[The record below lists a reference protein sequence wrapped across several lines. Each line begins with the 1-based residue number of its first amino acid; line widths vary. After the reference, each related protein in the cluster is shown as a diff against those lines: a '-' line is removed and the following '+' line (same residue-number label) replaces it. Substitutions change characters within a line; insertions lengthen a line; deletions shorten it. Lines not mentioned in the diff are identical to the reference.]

1 MQITVRQLTRL
12 YFIFSL
18 LVMTY
23 ASCLSLRK
31 MELGAYEEGN
41 ARIVTGLAFGLFILS
56 AVKLLLSKE
65 YKLYKPA
72 FPIVCYCLFFV
83 WSVIPTL
90 LSNSTPTFSA
100 TLFNV
105 INILLPMAALLVAY
119 NITRNYG
126 EMEWFHATFIAMFL
140 MFVYHY
146 AKIFTEL
153 NIFDGQSHLIASY
166 ATLYTLPLALLAK
179 PKKVKLALVLITTV
193 AILSSLK
200 RAGAAALVLAI
211 FAYLMVYM
219 QTSKMKATTIAMVV
233 ASMLAF
239 AILFLFMA
247 SSGDETLIE
256 RFQNLDKDNGSGR
269 TVVWEMTAKMIEKS
283 DAVSYVL
290 GHGFN
295 TVAEGSPISLSAHN
309 DFLEVTYDFGLIGIL
324 LYLTAII
331 STLVYTIQMI
341 RHRSTYAAP
350 LAMLMVLYLFL
361 SMTSHIIIYCFSYTV
376 MLTFGYFIGSYKKE
390 QEELCSEPTE

>member
-219 QTSKMKATTIAMVV
+219 QTSKMKPRV
-233 ASMLAF
+233 F
-239 AILFLFMA
+239 
-247 SSGDETLIE
+247 
-256 RFQNLDKDNGSGR
+256 
-269 TVVWEMTAKMIEKS
+269 
-283 DAVSYVL
+283 
-290 GHGFN
+290 
-295 TVAEGSPISLSAHN
+295 P
-309 DFLEVTYDFGLIGIL
+309 
-324 LYLTAII
+324 
-331 STLVYTIQMI
+331 
-341 RHRSTYAAP
+341 
-350 LAMLMVLYLFL
+350 
-361 SMTSHIIIYCFSYTV
+361 
-376 MLTFGYFIGSYKKE
+376 
-390 QEELCSEPTE
+390 